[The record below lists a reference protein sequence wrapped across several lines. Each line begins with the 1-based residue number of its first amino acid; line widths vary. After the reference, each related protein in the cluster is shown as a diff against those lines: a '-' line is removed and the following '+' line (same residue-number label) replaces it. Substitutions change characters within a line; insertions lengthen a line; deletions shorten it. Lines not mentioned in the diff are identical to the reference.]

1 MRGQIIKATYTG
13 LLTNVETLGKFKHVM
28 LEGSWGRLMNKTSLK
43 VSLAISQIDKRRT
56 SNFLP

>member
-28 LEGSWGRLMNKTSLK
+28 LEGSWGRLMTKK
-43 VSLAISQIDKRRT
+43 H
-56 SNFLP
+56 P